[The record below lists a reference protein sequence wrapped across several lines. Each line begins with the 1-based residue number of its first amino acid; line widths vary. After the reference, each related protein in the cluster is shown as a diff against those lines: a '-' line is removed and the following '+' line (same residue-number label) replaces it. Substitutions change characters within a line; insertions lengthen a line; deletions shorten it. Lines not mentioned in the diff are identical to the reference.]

1 MTFKTKTIFCLFR
14 VPRRSFDSRLNHL
27 LPALSES
34 FEKSPGF
41 PGIIPGISGAFLF
54 SETRIIPGENG
65 HEFV

>member
-41 PGIIPGISGAFLF
+41 PGIILGLPGLFYFLK
-54 SETRIIPGENG
+54 PA
-65 HEFV
+65 

>member
-41 PGIIPGISGAFLF
+41 PGIIPGISGAFLCD
-54 SETRIIPGENG
+54 ILCDI
-65 HEFV
+65 V